1 MELGKVETSKMT
13 GAEPFHLDSKHL
25 NFDLLSFWQWS
36 SSEIL
41 GNALRGVLAEYI
53 VAKDIDCP
61 YELREEWDEYDLLTN
76 EGWKIEVKS
85 ASYIQSWKQSKL
97 SNISFRIQPTIIWE
111 NDTSRSKIPKRQAD
125 AYVFCLLAH
134 KDQETIDPLNLSQWE
149 FYVLPTSTLNE
160 KVGNQKSITLSSLLR
175 LGPKKCSFG
184 EIKDEIKKIL
194 G

>member
-13 GAEPFHLDSKHL
+13 GAEPFHLDGKNL

-41 GNALRGVLAEYI
+41 GNALRGKLAEYI
-53 VAKDIDCP
+53 VAKAIECP
-61 YELREEWDEYDLLTN
+61 YEIREEWDAYDLLTP

-85 ASYIQSWKQSKL
+85 ASYIQSWEQTKL
-97 SNISFRIQPTIIWE
+97 SNISFGIQPTIAWE
-111 NDTSRSKIPKRQAD
+111 NNTRSETAKRQSD

-134 KDQETIDPLNLSQWE
+134 KDQETIDPLNMIQWE

-160 KVGNQKSITLSSLLR
+160 KVSNQKTITLSSLLR
-175 LGPKKCSFG
+175 LEPKKCSF
-184 EIKDEIKKIL
+184 EKIKDEIKNVL
-194 G
+194 S